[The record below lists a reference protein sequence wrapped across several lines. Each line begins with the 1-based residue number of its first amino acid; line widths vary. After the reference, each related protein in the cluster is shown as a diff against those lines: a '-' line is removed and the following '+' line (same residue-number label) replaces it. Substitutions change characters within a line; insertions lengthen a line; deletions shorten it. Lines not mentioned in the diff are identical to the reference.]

1 MIPKKGCIAD
11 EQSIA
16 DRLTDQKLLKSDK
29 LKRSIE
35 CAKVTKQC
43 MEDQLKRDGIGLLK
57 DSEAREQVV
66 AKWTECDAKLNKTRD
81 ELANFTAEKTTI
93 TGMGNT

>member
-1 MIPKKGCIAD
+1 M
-11 EQSIA
+11 
-16 DRLTDQKLLKSDK
+16 
-29 LKRSIE
+29 
-35 CAKVTKQC
+35 
-43 MEDQLKRDGIGLLK
+43 KRDGIGLLK
-57 DSEAREQVV
+57 DSEARAQVV